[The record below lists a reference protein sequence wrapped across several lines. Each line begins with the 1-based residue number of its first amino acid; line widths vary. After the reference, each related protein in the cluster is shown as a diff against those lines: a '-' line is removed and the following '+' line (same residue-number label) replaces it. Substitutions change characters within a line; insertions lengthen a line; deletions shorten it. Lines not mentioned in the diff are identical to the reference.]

1 MSPATPNTKVT
12 SSTTRNKLFAP
23 PAVFPWPE
31 GLCNVPFPFF
41 KKLFRMP
48 VLCLTF
54 PKAFMMTGN
63 VVGRRLTMNWSYGS
77 VGSARAAAKKAPS
90 SARRWNAACSDRKR
104 PPSARYTART
114 AAGSLQFR
122 FLRRSLFAE
131 QKSESAHA
139 QVLLGVSAFAAKNG
153 GKVRDGLWPLSL

>member
-12 SSTTRNKLFAP
+12 SSTTRNKLFCP
-23 PAVFPWPE
+23 SGCFPMA
-31 GLCNVPFPFF
+31 GGALQCSFSLFQKN
-41 KKLFRMP
+41 FRML

-114 AAGSLQFR
+114 AAGSLQFC

>member
-1 MSPATPNTKVT
+1 MSPATPSTKVT
-12 SSTTRNKLFAP
+12 SSTTRNKLLPLRLFSHGRRGFAM
-23 PAVFPWPE
+23 F
-31 GLCNVPFPFF
+31 LFPFSRNF
-41 KKLFRMP
+41 FRMP

-54 PKAFMMTGN
+54 PKAFMMTSN

-77 VGSARAAAKKAPS
+77 VSSARAAAKKAPS
-90 SARRWNAACSDRKR
+90 SARRWNAACSGRKR

-114 AAGSLQFR
+114 AAGSLQFC

>member
-41 KKLFRMP
+41 KINFRMP

-63 VVGRRLTMNWSYGS
+63 AVGRRLTMNWSYGS

-90 SARRWNAACSDRKR
+90 SARRWNAACSGRKR
-104 PPSARYTART
+104 PPSARYTARP
-114 AAGSLQFR
+114 AAGSLQIC

-131 QKSESAHA
+131 QKSENAHA